1 MLNFSTPFKPSLSP
15 VQVLFTGLVVV
26 IIASILIGIITA
38 EYILFGLP
46 ILYLGI
52 YLAIVDFRKIFYL
65 LLASIPL
72 STELE
77 LPGGFGTD
85 FPAELLLIGLML
97 IYFLYLL
104 KNGWQLGS
112 HFFKHPITLLLLLH
126 IAWIGL
132 SALHA
137 GEKIFALKFLLAK
150 IWYVATCYFMAGLLL
165 KTENDIKSFFKW
177 VFIPLLFTVIIVM
190 IRHALVDFSFE
201 GINSVL
207 NPFYRNHVNY
217 AAILVVFFPFIWYAP
232 NWVKKYSTKWWV
244 LIGSIFFFLI
254 AIYFTYTRAAYV
266 SLLIAVGTY
275 FIIKLRLM
283 KVMLASALI
292 IAILGLNFVVNNNKY
307 LDFSPDFNK
316 AIAHKKFDNLLDA
329 TAKGEDISTME
340 RVYRWVAGG
349 YMVKEKPW
357 FGFGPGNFYTYY
369 PQYTVS
375 SFTTYVSDN
384 PEKSGIHCY
393 YLMLAV
399 EQGLI
404 GLIIFLFLCCTILLK
419 GEQLYHRVTSASK
432 RRLVLMPLLSLV
444 IIFSLLLIND
454 LVETDKVGTFF
465 FIGMAMLVNLDD
477 RATPKGECPVD
488 IQASEPRSGRDG
500 DPEG

>member
-1 MLNFSTPFKPSLSP
+1 MLNYTTSVKHALSSTT
-15 VQVLFTGLVVV
+15 VLFIGLTLV
-26 IIASILIGIITA
+26 IIASILLGVITE
-38 EYILFGLP
+38 EYLLFGLP
-46 ILYLGI
+46 VVYLGV

-112 HFFKHPITLLLLLH
+112 RFFKHPITLLLFLH
-126 IAWIGL
+126 IGWIGL
-132 SALHA
+132 TALHA
-137 GEKIFALKFLLAK
+137 GDKIIAIKFLLAK

-165 KTENDIKSFFKW
+165 KTERDIKNFFKW
-177 VFIPLLFTVIIVM
+177 VFIPLFFTVIIVM
-190 IRHALVDFSFE
+190 LRHALVGFSFE
-201 GINSVL
+201 GINAVL

-232 NWVKKYSTKWWV
+232 NWVSKYSTKWWL
-244 LIGSIFFFLI
+244 LIGSMLFFLM

-266 SLLIAVGTY
+266 CLFIAVGTY
-275 FIIKLRLM
+275 FVIKLRLM
-283 KVMLASALI
+283 KIVLASTLI
-292 IAILGLNFVVNNNKY
+292 IAIIGLNAVTSNNKY
-307 LDFSPDFNK
+307 LDFAPDFNK

-329 TAKGEDISTME
+329 TAKGEDVSTME

-349 YMVKEKPW
+349 YMVREKPW
-357 FGFGPGNFYTYY
+357 FGFGPGNFYKYY
-369 PQYTVS
+369 PQYTVN

-399 EQGLI
+399 EQGVI
-404 GLIIFLFLCCTILLK
+404 GLVIFLLLCFTVLLK
-419 GEQLYHRVTSASK
+419 GEQLYHQATSASK
-432 RRLVLMPLLSLV
+432 RQFVMMLLLSLV

-465 FIGMAMLVNLDD
+465 FMGMAMLVNLEE
-477 RATPKGECPVD
+477 K
-488 IQASEPRSGRDG
+488 
-500 DPEG
+500 